1 MARPIL
7 LFSGSWADLPLAT
20 LAPRAAEWGYQ
31 GLDLSARGD
40 HLEVQ
45 RGLAEEDYCPEKL
58 AALNRLELSVPVVS
72 CHHVSQAVCD
82 PIDSRHRDL
91 VPEYVWGDGDPV
103 GVGQRAAEE
112 VMATARVAQKLGAS
126 VLGGFAGSPIW
137 SYVVG
142 WPYPSTEV
150 IADAMREFA
159 RRFHPILDVCQEC
172 GLRYAYEIHP
182 GQLAFDLYS
191 AEMVLDALDGRE
203 EFGFTLDPSH
213 LHWTGLDPVEF
224 VRRFRDRVYH
234 VHVKDAAVTLNG
246 RNSLL
251 NSYLPKGDPR
261 RGWDY
266 RSPGRGGV
274 DWESFVRALN
284 EVGYEGPLAVEWSD
298 AGMDRDFGAEEA
310 CKFVRRLDFEPPPR
324 AGDAAFR

>member
-1 MARPIL
+1 MGRPIL
-7 LFSGSWADLPLAT
+7 FFSGSRADQPLA
-20 LAPRAAEWGYQ
+20 AVAQRAAEWGYQ
-31 GLDLSARGD
+31 GLDLAARGD

-45 RGLAEEDYCPEKL
+45 RALSEDDYCPDKL
-58 AALNRLELSVPVVS
+58 AALNRLELTVPVVS

-82 PIDSRHRDL
+82 TIDSRHRAL
-91 VPEYVWGDGDPV
+91 LPEYVWGDGDPS
-103 GVGQRAAEE
+103 GVGERAAEE
-112 VMATARVAQKLGAS
+112 VMATARAAQKLGAS

-142 WPYPSTEV
+142 WPYPEASTVAE
-150 IADAMREFA
+150 AMSEFA
-159 RRFHPILDVCQEC
+159 RRFQPILDTCAEC
-172 GLRYAYEIHP
+172 GLRYAFEVHP

-191 AEMVLDALDGRE
+191 AEMVLDAVDGRE

-213 LHWTGLDPVEF
+213 LHWIGVDPVEF
-224 VRRFRDRVYH
+224 VRRFRDRIYH
-234 VHVKDAAVTLNG
+234 VHIKDLAIALNG

-261 RGWDY
+261 RGWNY

-274 DWESFVRALN
+274 DWEAFIRSLN
-284 EVGYEGPLAVEWSD
+284 EIGYDGALAVEWSD
-298 AGMDRDFGAEEA
+298 SGMDPDFGADEA
-310 CKFVRRLDFEPPPR
+310 CKFVRRLDFDQPPR

>member
-1 MARPIL
+1 MARPIV
-7 LFSGSWADLPLAT
+7 LFSGSRADQPLAA
-20 LAPRAAEWGYQ
+20 LAAQAAEWGYQ
-31 GLDLSARGD
+31 GLDLSTRGD

-45 RGLAEEDYCPEKL
+45 RALSEDDYCPDKL

-72 CHHVSQAVCD
+72 CHHVSHAICD
-82 PIDSRHRDL
+82 PIGPQHRSL
-91 VPEYVWGDGDPV
+91 VPEYVWGDGDPE

-112 VMATARVAQKLGAS
+112 VMATARAAQKLGAS

-142 WPYPSTEV
+142 WPYPE
-150 IADAMREFA
+150 ADTVSEAFTEFA

-172 GLRYAYEIHP
+172 GLRYAFEVHP

-191 AEMVLDALDGRE
+191 AEMILDALDGRE

-213 LHWTGLDPVEF
+213 LHWIGVDPVEF
-224 VRRFRDRVYH
+224 VRRFRERIYH
-234 VHVKDAAVTLNG
+234 VHIKDVAIALNG

-251 NSYLPKGDPR
+251 NSYFPKGDPR

-266 RSPGRGGV
+266 RSPGRGGI
-274 DWESFVRALN
+274 DWEAFIRVLN
-284 EVGYEGPLAVEWSD
+284 EVHYEGPLAVEWSD
-298 AGMDRDFGAEEA
+298 AGMNRDFGAEEA
-310 CKFVRRLDFEPPPR
+310 CKFVRRLDFEPPPN
-324 AGDAAFR
+324 AGEAAFR